1 MKKNYKV
8 FPFKTLDWIVFST
21 FVRLKNVFIMSNIY
35 SYILSFTTLLTLTTC
50 SAVQTLPPSTEQE
63 VVIVPPSTDI
73 PLPSVEYIFLQPT
86 PKLEKT
92 EYARKDI
99 TENFSPREKA
109 DIAVPDPKLLCDE
122 NSLIID
128 LGLISKEDYAFPLPG
143 AKVISAYAGR
153 RRHHSG
159 VDLKT
164 CANDTIV
171 AAFDGIVRMAKPYAA
186 YGNVVVIRHYNGLE
200 TVYSHNSKNLVKMGD
215 RVKAGEPVGLTGRT
229 GRATTE
235 HLHFEVRINGQHFNP
250 NKVFDLENRKLH
262 TACLVATK
270 TGRNIAVKSVNILPH
285 QSAGDYQYS
294 YIGVSQ
300 PETNKRMDL

>member
-1 MKKNYKV
+1 MPKI
-8 FPFKTLDWIVFST
+8 F
-21 FVRLKNVFIMSNIY
+21 
-35 SYILSFTTLLTLTTC
+35 SYILSFTILITLSTC
-50 SAVQTLPPSTEQE
+50 ASVQSVQSPPATSSQE
-63 VVIVPPSTDI
+63 VMIVPPSTI
-73 PLPSVEYIFLQPT
+73 TPLPTIDYLYLPPT
-86 PKLEKT
+86 PELGKT

-109 DIAVPDPKLLCDE
+109 DIAVPDPKLMAND

-128 LGLISKEDYAFPLPG
+128 LALITEEDYAFPLPG
-143 AKVISAYAGR
+143 AKVISPYAGR

-164 CANDTIV
+164 YANDTIV

-200 TVYSHNSKNLVKMGD
+200 TVYSHNSKNLVKAGD
-215 RVKAGEPVGLTGRT
+215 RVKAGDAVGLTGRT

-250 NKVFDLENRKLH
+250 NEVFDLENRKLLK
-262 TACLVATK
+262 TCLVATK
-270 TGRNIAVKSVNILPH
+270 AGNKLAIKTINVLPYE
-285 QSAGDYQYS
+285 QNTDYKYTYSATPLPDK
-294 YIGVSQ
+294 
-300 PETNKRMDL
+300 NRKMNL